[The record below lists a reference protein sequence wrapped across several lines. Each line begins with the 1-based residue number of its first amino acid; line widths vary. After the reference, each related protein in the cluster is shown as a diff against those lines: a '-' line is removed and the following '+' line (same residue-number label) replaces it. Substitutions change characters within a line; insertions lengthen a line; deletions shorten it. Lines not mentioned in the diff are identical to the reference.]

1 MAAWFE
7 KGVPRNPQREDSA
20 DAQKVGAMLMS
31 KNPQGRAI
39 AMRVHEVR
47 DKTIVVDFNH
57 TLAGKTLNFDV
68 KVTDIRA
75 AEAR

>member
-7 KGVPRNPQREDSA
+7 KGVPGNPQREDSA

-39 AMRVHEVR
+39 AVRVHEVK
-47 DKTIVVDFNH
+47 DKTVVVDFNNP
-57 TLAGKTLNFDV
+57 LAGKTLNFDV
-68 KVTDIRA
+68 KVTDIKSADTR
-75 AEAR
+75 